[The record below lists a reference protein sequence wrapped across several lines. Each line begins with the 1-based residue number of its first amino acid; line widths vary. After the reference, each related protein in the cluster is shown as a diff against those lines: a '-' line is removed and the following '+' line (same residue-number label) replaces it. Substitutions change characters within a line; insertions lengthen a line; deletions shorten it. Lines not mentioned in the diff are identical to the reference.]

1 VPDSLF
7 RFGTGLGKLDRINRR
22 ADPSCSGSPAVNL
35 SQENPTI
42 PWVRLSKIEYYHS
55 DNLSTIRLS
64 DVKHA
69 VNKKRRFG
77 RVVCALANDATM
89 GATSSTKKKCVGHS
103 AKNPHGR
110 FTLENSEN
118 SQVSDQENGARA
130 GTSPGPSPNEA
141 E

>member
-1 VPDSLF
+1 VPDWLF

-22 ADPSCSGSPAVNL
+22 ADRSCSGSPAVNL
-35 SQENPTI
+35 GQENPTI

-77 RVVCALANDATM
+77 RVVCARDD
-89 GATSSTKKKCVGHS
+89 GATSSSQEEMCGAFPKKATRPLHS
-103 AKNPHGR
+103 R
-110 FTLENSEN
+110 E
-118 SQVSDQENGARA
+118 Q
-130 GTSPGPSPNEA
+130 
-141 E
+141 